1 MNQKPLWQRLEDAQ
15 YNKYKPRLDRML
27 ERYGDMFE
35 MDIYETVTC
44 TDSEYKDWQLACNAG
59 ADNFAI
65 RLRRDELELFMQK
78 IAEPVLGECKVY
90 VADGNP
96 SILGMDAEIET
107 FFTYEFDLVKYAIWV
122 PYTENYQSL
131 ADALI
136 DAIVKLKYKIHVDL
150 MFVEV
155 EHYADVSRDWRYGIP
170 DKYKYRVEILYHG
183 DYKMG
188 PSYYG
193 NYGKIWT
200 EGEGVNKQ

>member
-1 MNQKPLWQRLEDAQ
+1 
-15 YNKYKPRLDRML
+15 ML
-27 ERYGDMFE
+27 PISDFP
-35 MDIYETVTC
+35 TH
-44 TDSEYKDWQLACNAG
+44 
-59 ADNFAI
+59 
-65 RLRRDELELFMQK
+65 
-78 IAEPVLGECKVY
+78 
-90 VADGNP
+90 
-96 SILGMDAEIET
+96 T
-107 FFTYEFDLVKYAIWV
+107 FYR
-122 PYTENYQSL
+122 SL
-131 ADALI
+131 
-136 DAIVKLKYKIHVDL
+136 IHVDL